1 MPIRTLARTGRL
13 PGSARPAAVPCA
25 VVVDRLERLLNLVIA
40 LRETRRPLPASEI
53 RERVAGYGQPEGEAF
68 RRMFE
73 RDKADLRALG
83 VPVQSGPLDRWD
95 DRLGYRIDPEAYDLP
110 PVRLEPGELA
120 ALALALSATGLADR
134 AGAGLA
140 KLEVDAALYGD
151 EPGRGGASWRAP
163 RGEGRAALELELD
176 APNHLELMEAQLT
189 RTPVRFTYRPLGRE
203 AAERIADPHALVHR
217 RGFWYLVAHD
227 HARDARRAFRLDRI
241 VGAVRAAGP
250 SESFPPAPDAG
261 LDDVVPSL
269 PAEGP
274 VLAEVAVTPAIAW
287 QVARRASG
295 GGAPV
300 AGPQDESRTA
310 FRIPVGDPERFVQWA
325 LEYGPDLEVLGP
337 ADLRTRVVAALGA
350 AAGQERP

>member
-1 MPIRTLARTGRL
+1 
-13 PGSARPAAVPCA
+13 
-25 VVVDRLERLLNLVIA
+25 VVDRLERLLNLVIA

-140 KLEVDAALYGD
+140 KLEVDAALDGD
-151 EPGRGGASWRAP
+151 ETGWEGAGEKALP
-163 RGEGRAALELELD
+163 RGGRAALGLELD

-203 AAERIADPHALVHR
+203 AAERTADPHALVHR

-227 HARDARRAFRLDRI
+227 HARAARRAFRLDRI
-241 VGAVRAAGP
+241 VGVIRAAGP
-250 SESFPPAPDAG
+250 PESFPPAPDAG
-261 LDDVVPSL
+261 IDDVVPPL

-274 VLAEVAVTPAIAW
+274 ALAEVAVSPAVAW

-295 GGAPV
+295 GGA
-300 AGPQDESRTA
+300 ATDRAERTA
-310 FRIPVGDPERFVQWA
+310 GDGGDGADATDEGRTTFRVPVGDPERFVRWA

-337 ADLRTRVVAALGA
+337 ADLRARIVAALSAA
-350 AAGQERP
+350 AAGGPP